1 MIWIIFILICFY
13 AILIGEFAVAHWR
26 LPEYKRVKQDKQ
38 IRFSILIPFRNEASN
53 LPRLL
58 KSIASLQYPDTS
70 FEIILI
76 DDAST
81 DGSVAIIQEF
91 IKKYSALSVSSL
103 PSIRQSGS
111 PKKDALSLG
120 IDHANYEWIITTD
133 ADCAVE
139 KTWLHSLNHFIQT
152 YSPKMIVAPVSINTT
167 HPVSLV
173 NAYEQLDF
181 MSLMGATIGGF
192 GIKLPFLCNGANLAY
207 EKDAFLQVNGYTNN
221 DHIASGDDHFLLEKF
236 VETFPKK
243 VRYLN
248 TMEAGVTTQPQSS
261 WKTLFSQRIRWAS
274 KTSGYTFWFSKM
286 VGLVVF
292 LANFIT
298 ALLLLMIPFVF
309 LGEYAFAKA
318 LSKEIILLSLF
329 IKCTIDFVLIAR
341 TATFFA
347 KSSYLKWYP
356 FIMLLYP
363 FITTFIAFKAL
374 TSSYE
379 WKGRRFK
386 Q

>member
-1 MIWIIFILICFY
+1 
-13 AILIGEFAVAHWR
+13 
-26 LPEYKRVKQDKQ
+26 
-38 IRFSILIPFRNEASN
+38 
-53 LPRLL
+53 
-58 KSIASLQYPDTS
+58 
-70 FEIILI
+70 
-76 DDAST
+76 
-81 DGSVAIIQEF
+81 
-91 IKKYSALSVSSL
+91 
-103 PSIRQSGS
+103 
-111 PKKDALSLG
+111 
-120 IDHANYEWIITTD
+120 
-133 ADCAVE
+133 
-139 KTWLHSLNHFIQT
+139 
-152 YSPKMIVAPVSINTT
+152 MIVAPVSIDTT
-167 HPVSLV
+167 HPVSLI

-181 MSLMGATIGGF
+181 LSLMGATIGGF
-192 GIKLPFLCNGANLAY
+192 GIRLPFLCNGANLAY
-207 EKDAFLQVNGYTNN
+207 EKEAFITVNGYTNN

-248 TMEAGVTTQPQSS
+248 SLDAGVTTQPQSS

-286 VGLVVF
+286 VGLLVF

-318 LSKEIILLSLF
+318 YPKQLILFSLLF
-329 IKCTIDFVLIAR
+329 KYTVDLLLLAR
-341 TATFFA
+341 TASFFNRN
-347 KSSYLKWYP
+347 SYLKWYP

-363 FITTFIAFKAL
+363 FITTFIALKAL